1 MKKLFLIMC
10 VTLTIFS
17 CSEKMKSSLIRND
30 LFFDNLNGEVKKTEV
45 IPYTTESTGKADVID
60 SCCINILEYDNRGFR
75 TRQVSTDIYGKEKN
89 GQTYTRRHK
98 NGRVKE
104 IRSTENGK
112 LSNILSGTLDKT
124 GNYGDAQIYDSSGK
138 LIFTYS
144 EAAVNEYGKIIS
156 MKKFTSN
163 GILQQTIINKYD
175 KQIWIGGLIKDTSGK
190 EIFFTIIRLNEK
202 NDPGEVKE
210 IMIRDGKPVTTIT
223 RYAYIVYDKYGN
235 WTECKQ
241 IRDREEKESKILKR
255 RITYWE

>member
-1 MKKLFLIMC
+1 MGRKKMD
-10 VTLTIFS
+10 
-17 CSEKMKSSLIRND
+17 KP
-30 LFFDNLNGEVKKTEV
+30 
-45 IPYTTESTGKADVID
+45 IPGGI
-60 SCCINILEYDNRGFR
+60 
-75 TRQVSTDIYGKEKN
+75 
-89 GQTYTRRHK
+89 
-98 NGRVKE
+98 
-104 IRSTENGK
+104 
-112 LSNILSGTLDKT
+112 DKT

-175 KQIWIGGLIKDTSGK
+175 KQIWIGGLIKDSSGK
-190 EIFFTIIRLNEK
+190 EFFCTIIRLNKK

-223 RYAYIVYDKYGN
+223 CYAYIVYDKYGN

-241 IRDREEKESKILKR
+241 TRDREEKESKILKR